1 MKNLAVIS
9 TILLLVTALVSAQ
22 FQPGPFG
29 QAGTGGPNGNPGS
42 QGGQGFGPQGPMGP
56 QGGGQGQQGGP
67 GMGGQG
73 FGPQGPGPM
82 GPPNFQGSGFGDS
95 SSFGGPMMPQGQDM
109 KQVEVMQ
116 GVNVG
121 YGPSYMPDFQGL
133 SEEDIVMGFIG
144 PMLFQKIGN
153 PEQTLKPLCPDVDK
167 IATVVSASFKDS
179 DFTNLCKQLEN
190 GVQRCEKAKVM
201 CEDIK
206 SMGGPRGPNGEEVT
220 CPFDETKYIA
230 MCSKRFTGQDK
241 MATLSCENAWIMEG
255 KRITADCSRN
265 SQQQGQMGPQMN
277 NQQGQWQQPGQMGQ
291 QNMQCPQPQCPSGQY
306 PRSSGSGQ
314 AGSCPNYE
322 CISGQQP
329 IMNCQQPPMCG
340 SGQHYEQQGMDSNNC
355 PRYSCVTGT
364 TGTGSGQC
372 LPAPTCSAGQHIE
385 ASVTGSTPA
394 NGCQAFVC
402 IPDTNM
408 PPGGQQP
415 CPQQPICG
423 AGQHYV
429 SNPNNGG
436 CPTGSCVSDQTQQPP
451 SGGQQ
456 QCPPCPAPMPSS
468 CSPGCNLV
476 PEGYTYQPPGCSTP
490 MQCQNNRCE
499 CTQPPQQP
507 PVTQSPSVISG
518 LLEAGQ
524 MGPQGGQG
532 MMQPQGNFG
541 PQGMMPQQG
550 QMGPQMGPQGGMGG
564 GFSGPGDMVCTK
576 DAFISRCLEGFKQ
589 NQPSESDIAQ
599 MCKNEFQMNGNNFGR
614 FCDEQAQ
621 YGSPYENCKK
631 RTTESCAMVK
641 DALAACKKSAT
652 REKIVEIIKQKAQV
666 DCSKM
671 ALMQQSGALRNTVE
685 MLDRLNLSS
694 GAQEDSVLK
703 SAASDK
709 IVLTAGE
716 LEKLKQDIRAD
727 VLKDLMK
734 LFGMRQQEETELAK
748 KQQEQV
754 VKLNAAKTALQDIC
768 SKANEAAKPVCDQQ
782 LGQLDAEIT
791 ALEKDAKA
799 RQLNAGGI
807 VSMLANIVGGK

>member
-1 MKNLAVIS
+1 
-9 TILLLVTALVSAQ
+9 
-22 FQPGPFG
+22 
-29 QAGTGGPNGNPGS
+29 
-42 QGGQGFGPQGPMGP
+42 MGP
-56 QGGGQGQQGGP
+56 QGGGFDGGQ
-67 GMGGQG
+67 GMGG
-73 FGPQGPGPM
+73 GPNYAPGTGPGFPGDM
-82 GPPNFQGSGFGDS
+82 SPPNFEGGGFGQAS
-95 SSFGGPMMPQGQDM
+95 NFGGPMMPQGQDM
-109 KQVEVMQ
+109 KQVQVMQ
-116 GVNVG
+116 GVNVNF
-121 YGPSYMPDFQGL
+121 GPSYIPDFQGL
-133 SEEDIVMGFIG
+133 SEEDMVMGFIG
-144 PMLFQKIGN
+144 PILFQKIGN

-167 IATVVSASFKDS
+167 IASTVSATFKDS
-179 DFTNLCKQLEN
+179 DFASLCKQLEN
-190 GVQRCEKAKVM
+190 GVQRCEKASIM
-201 CEDIK
+201 CEDLK

-241 MATLSCENAWIMEG
+241 MATLSCENAWLMEG
-255 KRITADCSRN
+255 KRITQQCSQSN
-265 SQQQGQMGPQMN
+265 NQQGQMGPQMN
-277 NQQGQWQQPGQMGQ
+277 NQQGQWQQPGQMNQQGQMGQ

-329 IMNCQQPPMCG
+329 PIMNCPQPPMCG
-340 SGQHYEQQGMDSNNC
+340 SGQRSEQRGMDSNNC
-355 PRYSCVTGT
+355 QRYECVAGT

-372 LPAPTCSAGQHIE
+372 LPAPTCGAGQHIE
-385 ASVTGSTPA
+385 TSVTGSPSP
-394 NGCQAFVC
+394 NGCQALVC
-402 IPDTNM
+402 IPDTQM

-429 SNPNNGG
+429 LNPSNGG
-436 CPTGSCVSDQTQQPP
+436 CPTGTCVADQI
-451 SGGQQ
+451 
-456 QCPPCPAPMPSS
+456 
-468 CSPGCNLV
+468 
-476 PEGYTYQPPGCSTP
+476 
-490 MQCQNNRCE
+490 
-499 CTQPPQQP
+499 QP
-507 PVTQSPSVISG
+507 PVNQTPSRVTG
-518 LLEAGQ
+518 LFEAGPMMGGQ
-524 MGPQGGQG
+524 MG
-532 MMQPQGNFG
+532 PQGNFG

-550 QMGPQMGPQGGMGG
+550 NFGPQGGMGQQGPMGPQG
-564 GFSGPGDMVCTK
+564 GFGGGQGEMVCTK
-576 DAFISRCLEGFKQ
+576 EAFISRCLEGFKQ

-614 FCDEQAQ
+614 FCDEQAK

-631 RTTESCAMVK
+631 RTTESCKMVK
-641 DALAACKKSAT
+641 DALTACKKLAT
-652 REKIVEIIKQKAQV
+652 RDKVVEIIKQKAQV
-666 DCSKM
+666 ECSKM

-782 LGQLDAEIT
+782 LAQLDAEIT